1 MIQPRLVLQKRYQII
16 KQIGVGGFGKTFEIN
31 DQGTAKVLKVLNQDK
46 FPDPETKQKAL
57 SLFQRE
63 ASVLMRLN
71 HPGIPRVESD
81 GYFTCSE
88 VASEP
93 FHCLVMEKIEGKNLQ
108 EWLEERGNQPITQSQ
123 AIAWLKQLLEII
135 DCLHQQHYFHRDIK
149 PENIMLKPDGQ
160 LVLIDFGSVR
170 EVSNTYLAKLTE
182 ERDITVI
189 GSPGYI
195 PLEQNQGRAVPQ
207 SDFYA
212 LGRTFVYLLTGK
224 EPIKFPEDNLT
235 GELVWRNCATQV
247 SPDLVDLIDK
257 MMALL
262 PGERPENTQVILQ
275 HLDTLSTDLPATS
288 APSVNRKQYI
298 DSKVFKLIRVNAGI
312 AGFILLGLISLI
324 LASPQIAGFLY
335 LRGYNQYLDNQF
347 NRAEFYFRLA
357 LIFNPNFGMAHYGIG
372 SACEDQKKLN
382 CAYSE
387 YKKASQN
394 EDKSA
399 ASLALNNLGRLYIVR
414 EKNYDMAIDL
424 LSQGLKW
431 ADEVT
436 LKSALHKNIGEAYL
450 YENRY
455 TEAKTHLEHSI
466 NLEGDQ
472 GDAYCLL
479 KSVLENMGD
488 KKGAIAASEKCVN
501 YSDENQ
507 PK

>member
-1 MIQPRLVLQKRYQII
+1 MIQPGLVLQKRYQIL
-16 KQIGVGGFGKTFEIN
+16 KQIGAGGFGKTFEVN
-31 DQGTAKVLKVLNQDK
+31 DKGTPKVLKVLNQNN
-46 FPDPETKQKAL
+46 FPDPEIKQKAL

-81 GYFTCSE
+81 GYFTWSE
-88 VASEP
+88 VDKEP
-93 FHCLVMEKIEGKNLQ
+93 FHCLVMEKIEGENLQ
-108 EWLEERGNQPITQSQ
+108 DWLAERGNQPISQSQ
-123 AIAWLKQLLEII
+123 AIAWLKQLLEIL

-160 LVLIDFGSVR
+160 VVLIDFGSVR

-182 ERDITVI
+182 ERDVTVI

-212 LGRTFVYLLTGK
+212 LGRTFVYLLTGR
-224 EPIKFPEDNLT
+224 EPIKFPEDDLT
-235 GELVWRNCATQV
+235 GELVWQNCATQV
-247 SPDLVDLIDK
+247 SSELVDLIDK

-275 HLDTLSTDLPATS
+275 GLDAIATDLPARS
-288 APSVNRKQYI
+288 RSLVNRKPYTYSQ
-298 DSKVFKLIRVNAGI
+298 VFRSIRVNASI
-312 AGFILLGLISLI
+312 AGFILLGFIILV

-347 NRAEFYFRLA
+347 KTAELYFRLA
-357 LIFNPNFGMAHYGIG
+357 LLFNPKFGMAHYGIG
-372 SACEDQKKLN
+372 SACEDQKKWE
-382 CAYSE
+382 CADSQYR
-387 YKKASQN
+387 KASQN

-414 EKNYDMAIDL
+414 QKNYDTAIDL
-424 LSQGLKW
+424 LSQGLQW

-455 TEAKTHLEHSI
+455 TEAKTHLEQSI

-472 GDAYCLL
+472 ADAYCLL

-488 KKGAIAASEKCVN
+488 KKGAIAASEKCGN
-501 YSDENQ
+501 YSDENK